1 MRLSRLPTQRKNELL
16 VMLHAEVSQNGPWTE
31 RAHKTKQIAKSR
43 KVSYKA
49 FVRRRM
55 PVIMNKLALRV
66 SGGEKERE
74 AAQAEGKSIL
84 KSALGEVERRKLE
97 SKHSVT

>member
-1 MRLSRLPTQRKNELL
+1 MSTQRKNELL
-16 VMLHAEVSQNGPWTE
+16 VMLHAEVSQNGPWGE
-31 RAHKTKQIAKSR
+31 RAHKTKMIAKSR

-55 PVIMNKLALRV
+55 PTIMNRLAHRV
-66 SGGEKERE
+66 SGEKEEE

-84 KSALGEVERRKLE
+84 KSALGEV
-97 SKHSVT
+97 

>member
-1 MRLSRLPTQRKNELL
+1 M
-16 VMLHAEVSQNGPWTE
+16 VMLHAEVTQNGPWSE
-31 RAHKTKQIAKSR
+31 RTHKTKMIAKSR

-55 PVIMNKLALRV
+55 PTIMNRLALRV
-66 SGGEKERE
+66 SGGEKLGE

-84 KSALGEVERRKLE
+84 KSVLGEVERRKVE
-97 SKHSVT
+97 SKHCFI